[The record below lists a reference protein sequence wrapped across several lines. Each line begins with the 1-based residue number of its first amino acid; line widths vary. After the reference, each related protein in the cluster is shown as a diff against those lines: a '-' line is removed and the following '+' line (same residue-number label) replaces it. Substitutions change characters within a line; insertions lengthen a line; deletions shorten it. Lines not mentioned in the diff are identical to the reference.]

1 MEQLNLDTGLRVYKI
16 TGGGELRFNPA
27 DPNLYGRFA
36 TGAEQLQDLER
47 TLAERGANL
56 SGEEM
61 LALLQEA
68 DEKIKGIL
76 GEIFGGD
83 NDFHKALGGIS
94 LLAVAGN
101 GKTVAQNL
109 FAALETVLEAGAQ
122 KLVDARVDD
131 LRAGL

>member
-1 MEQLNLDTGLRVYKI
+1 MEQLNLDTGLKVYKI

-27 DPNLYGRFA
+27 DPNLYGRF
-36 TGAEQLQDLER
+36 TEGAQKLQALEKAL
-47 TLAERGANL
+47 TEKAKGL

-61 LALLQEA
+61 LSLLQEA
-68 DEKIKGIL
+68 DEKIKDLL
-76 GEIFGGD
+76 GEIFGGE

-101 GKTVAQNL
+101 GNTVAQNL

-122 KLVDARVDD
+122 KFVDARVEDMRAD
-131 LRAGL
+131 L